1 MIQVF
6 IGKYLKYTL
15 SESLNYESNR
25 QSDISTT
32 ISGVVTSLLVILVV
46 VSIVLTVL
54 VLIYKRRNKRKL
66 YAVNIST
73 AQSERYHV
81 YKRVGTTGYFTMTCI
96 CIQAT
101 AMITIICLHF
111 HSYHKKFA
119 HNLAVSCCELVIF

>member
-81 YKRVGTTGYFTMTCI
+81 YKRAGYFTMTCI
-96 CIQAT
+96 CILAT

-119 HNLAVSCCELVIF
+119 HNLAVSCCELVIL